1 MNSLTAE
8 ASIQPHETARNADRA
23 GFHDAPK
30 AATVI
35 EKGRR
40 YYALVLNRMGVS
52 GTGQVV
58 AAKLELSE
66 STITRAKEDLERGCA
81 VIAALDLKL
90 VPAAKVCVDPGEIAF
105 LRGLY
110 DRVKAQTPWL
120 LDAGDE

>member
-1 MNSLTAE
+1 MNTPMAAVSAD
-8 ASIQPHETARNADRA
+8 PRETARNADRGA
-23 GFHDAPK
+23 FHDVPK
-30 AATVI
+30 PLTVV

-40 YYALVLNRMGVS
+40 YYALILNRMGVP
-52 GTGQVV
+52 GTGGAV

-66 STITRAKEDLERGCA
+66 ATVSRAKEELERGCA
-81 VIAALDLKL
+81 VIAALDLKI
-90 VPAAKVCVDPGEIAF
+90 VPAAKTCVDAGEINF